1 MQLKASGAEAPARA
15 VNEANARPV
24 AGCPSPEEVTA
35 GLQFIKTN
43 LPEETESLEQLE
55 FVIVNRTNASP
66 IHKWPSAVIE
76 QAIKKINTIRGDAT
90 SEYFYPLLSFD
101 LKRVVREGILP
112 RLLPFAREHGLFIAG
127 PAGVGKTPLVKILGY
142 LLCGFWCKEK
152 KLETARSSLRRGK
165 KLERFRAKGQQVIEM
180 LLLDDPI
187 LELLNWESLKDFFEL
202 TEIGFGDGRYTD
214 SKYCLN
220 GPRALVTNVLNY
232 DNEPGPNEAFT
243 VSHFW
248 EIVKPTFGPLDDF
261 HKRAI
266 YKRCIALLICKHRI
280 MLRLPS
286 EHLETEPIAEY
297 KEDDAHKDLLVDTNK
312 PYLDKWRMGEHVKCP
327 NYDAKVSEEMIW
339 AEAKIKAEK
348 RRDSLLNIR
357 NIEADLPRPDLSS
370 SNWPP
375 ANPHIHLKTE
385 VLSDQQIARA
395 IMAAQEMEREGII
408 ELGDSDSEQM
418 SAQRQHCH
426 CFNGSQTNLDTHVKM
441 ERMRDQPIVEPT
453 VAAQEMRR
461 EIVIEVDDSDT
472 ERVPISA
479 RQESMTAPR
488 LIFDLDEV
496 THRSQKDGSVK
507 DSDVDLERE
516 LERMLE

>member
-1 MQLKASGAEAPARA
+1 MQLKASGADAPARA

-24 AGCPSPEEVTA
+24 AWCPSPEEVTA

-43 LPEETESLEQLE
+43 LPEETENLEQLE

-152 KLETARSSLRRGK
+152 KLETARPSLRRGK

-202 TEIGFGDGRYTD
+202 TEISFGDDRYTD

-248 EIVKPTFGPLDDF
+248 EMVKPTFGPLDDF

-280 MLRLPS
+280 VLRLPS

-297 KEDDAHKDLLVDTNK
+297 KEDDAHKDSWST
-312 PYLDKWRMGEHVKCP
+312 PTSPTWISGE
-327 NYDAKVSEEMIW
+327 W
-339 AEAKIKAEK
+339 A
-348 RRDSLLNIR
+348 
-357 NIEADLPRPDLSS
+357 
-370 SNWPP
+370 
-375 ANPHIHLKTE
+375 
-385 VLSDQQIARA
+385 
-395 IMAAQEMEREGII
+395 
-408 ELGDSDSEQM
+408 
-418 SAQRQHCH
+418 
-426 CFNGSQTNLDTHVKM
+426 
-441 ERMRDQPIVEPT
+441 
-453 VAAQEMRR
+453 
-461 EIVIEVDDSDT
+461 
-472 ERVPISA
+472 
-479 RQESMTAPR
+479 SM
-488 LIFDLDEV
+488 
-496 THRSQKDGSVK
+496 
-507 DSDVDLERE
+507 
-516 LERMLE
+516 